1 MRLVHSVGRDPER
14 PRGVQMTPQFLL
26 SLLLSFAPHKTDKAE
41 PANERASR
49 MSVVADVIAE
59 VSKGDP
65 HKMALLLAQG
75 QAETHFARYTATPEG
90 CKAGPKG
97 ARCDIDKRTG
107 EPRAKTHW
115 QTWRTGCPK
124 VWEAT
129 PGSREELVA
138 ATECTLRLMG
148 AGARRCKRNGYSEL
162 EGAFAGVRG
171 GAACTGPSIQ
181 RRVKSYRRILGKLT
195 GKGSAS

>member
-1 MRLVHSVGRDPER
+1 
-14 PRGVQMTPQFLL
+14 MTPQFLL
-26 SLLLSFAPHKTDKAE
+26 TLLLAAAPHKTDKAE
-41 PANERASR
+41 PANERAAR
-49 MSVVADVIAE
+49 MSLVADVVAE

-90 CKAGPKG
+90 CKSGPKG
-97 ARCDIDKRTG
+97 ARCDPDKNG
-107 EPRAKTHW
+107 EPRARTFW
-115 QTWRTGCPK
+115 QTWRIGCPK
-124 VWEAT
+124 VFEAK

-138 ATECTLRLMG
+138 AAECTLKLM
-148 AGARRCKRNGYSEL
+148 ATGARRCKRNGYSEL
-162 EGAFAGVRG
+162 EGSFAGPRG

-181 RRVKSYRRILGKLT
+181 RRVQSYRRILGKLT